1 MRKQLLSIATAAAV
15 LSGLAAAPAVA
26 HTYPVDYGYSTR
38 DTDTVEHRRDY
49 RRYDNRRYDRGYDRR
64 NYGRYDNRRYDNYD
78 YRYNGRH
85 NRYRGYRCDSGTGGT
100 IIGGVVGA
108 LAGHEI
114 AGRRGDQTAGAIIG
128 GAVGALGGRA
138 IDRGNRGC

>member
-26 HTYPVDYGYSTR
+26 QTYPVDYGYSTR
-38 DTDTVEHRRDY
+38 DTDTVAHRRDY
-49 RRYDNRRYDRGYDRR
+49 RRYDNRRYDRS
-64 NYGRYDNRRYDNYD
+64 YGRYDNRRYDRYD
-78 YRYNGRH
+78 YRYN
-85 NRYRGYRCDSGTGGT
+85 NRYNRHRGYRCDSGTGGT

-114 AGRRGDQTAGAIIG
+114 AGRRGDRTAGAIIG

>member
-26 HTYPVDYGYSTR
+26 QSYPVDYGYSTR
-38 DTDTVEHRRDY
+38 DTDTVAHRRDY
-49 RRYDNRRYDRGYDRR
+49 RRYDDRRYDRS
-64 NYGRYDNRRYDNYD
+64 YGRYDNRRYDRYD
-78 YRYNGRH
+78 YRYN
-85 NRYRGYRCDSGTGGT
+85 NRYNRHRGYRCDSGTGGT

-114 AGRRGDQTAGAIIG
+114 AGRRGDRTAGAIIG